1 MPGSSTH
8 YIDMSQIQLYL
19 RFQVLATANDGE
31 VAVAKN
37 VSLTNNS
44 LHTLFKNITTLI
56 EDKLIYNI

>member
-19 RFQVLATANDGE
+19 SLQVLATANDGE

>member
-19 RFQVLATANDGE
+19 SLQVLATANDGE

-44 LHTLFKNITTLI
+44 LHTLFKILQH
-56 EDKLIYNI
+56 